1 MLNIFKKHEYEV
13 SILDDFEFY
22 EEREKAMQERK
33 ALQNQLSNSAG
44 PIPAAFREDQRS
56 SAPAFSS
63 GSLIEQIS
71 KNFAHTMRL
80 EEISDPDLSNEKTN
94 SSSTGVASKPDDT
107 IKPATLT
114 PSS

>member
-1 MLNIFKKHEYEV
+1 MLNIFRKHEYEV

-33 ALQNQLSNSAG
+33 AIQHQLSNSAG
-44 PIPAAFREDQRS
+44 PIPAAFREDQRGP
-56 SAPAFSS
+56 APTFS

-80 EEISDPDLSNEKTN
+80 EEIGDPGLSNEKTN
-94 SSSTGVASKPDDT
+94 SSSSAAASKPDDT